1 MLKSALGRGL
11 LLLTIL
17 VLAGCGFHL
26 RGAESMPFDSLYIQ
40 DSGAAGISRDLK
52 RSLKSS
58 GIRLEDSAEKAQ
70 ASLDLMSEDN
80 EKRIL
85 SISGRGRVREFE
97 LLYRVTFRVRQAGSE
112 LWQATQLLE
121 LRRDYSFDDKA
132 LLGKE
137 GEESRLV
144 SDMRSEAVREIMR
157 RLGTL
162 AKADSA
168 KE

>member
-1 MLKSALGRGL
+1 MLKLALGRGL
-11 LLLTIL
+11 LVMTIL
-17 VLAGCGFHL
+17 VLSGCGFHL
-26 RGAESMPFDSLYIQ
+26 RGAESLPFDSLYVQ
-40 DSGAAGISRDLK
+40 DSGAAGIARDLK

-58 GIRLEDSAEKAQ
+58 GIRLESSAEKAQ

-97 LLYRVTFRVRQAGSE
+97 LLYRVSFRVKQAGSE
-112 LWQATQLLE
+112 LWQAPQLLE

-137 GEESRLV
+137 AEESRLV
-144 SDMRSEAVREIMR
+144 GDMRSEAVREIMR
-157 RLGTL
+157 RLSSL
-162 AKADSA
+162 AKADSS